1 MKKFS
6 IMGIILMVL
15 VAVAVLVGC
24 SSASPAGT
32 SGIILNQQQGIWVN
46 GEGKVT
52 VTPDIVNIN
61 LGIQSQEAT
70 VAEAQAK
77 AAQAMSQVIN
87 VLKVNNIADKDIQ
100 TQQFNISPVY
110 QYDDKT
116 QKNNIIGYQVTN
128 IVNVKVRDTTNAGPI
143 IDAVTSAGGDL
154 TRVNSVS
161 FSVDDPTKYY
171 GEARQKAMSDAEN
184 KAKQLA
190 SLSGV
195 TLGKPTYI
203 TESTYTP
210 GPVYAKDMAA
220 GAGPS
225 TSISTGSTDIVL
237 NVQVTYS
244 ILK

>member
-1 MKKFS
+1 VA
-6 IMGIILMVL
+6 GIILVVSL
-15 VAVAVLVGC
+15 AVAGLAGC
-24 SSASPAGT
+24 SSSSPAGV
-32 SGIILNQQQGIWVN
+32 SGIFSNQQQGIWVN

-52 VTPDIVNIN
+52 VTPDVVNIN

-77 AAQAMSQVIN
+77 AVQAMDQVMN
-87 VLKVNNIADKDIQ
+87 VLKTNGIADKDIQ
-100 TQQFNISPVY
+100 TQQYNISPVY
-110 QYDDKT
+110 QYDDVNK
-116 QKNNIIGYQVTN
+116 KNNIIGYQVTN
-128 IVNVKVRDTTNAGPI
+128 TVNVKVRDTTKAGPI
-143 IDAVTSAGGDL
+143 IDAVTAAGGDL
-154 TRVNSVS
+154 TRIDSIS
-161 FSVDDPTKYY
+161 FSVDDPTQYY
-171 GEARQKAMSDAEN
+171 GEARQKAMADAEN

-210 GPVYAKDMAA
+210 GPVYAKDTASA
-220 GAGPS
+220 GAGSS
-225 TSISTGSTDIVL
+225 TSISTGSTDITL